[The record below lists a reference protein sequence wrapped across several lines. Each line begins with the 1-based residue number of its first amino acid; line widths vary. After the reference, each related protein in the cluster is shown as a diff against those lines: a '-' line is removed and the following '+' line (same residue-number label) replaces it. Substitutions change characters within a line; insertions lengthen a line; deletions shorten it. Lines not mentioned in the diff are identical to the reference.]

1 MKFSAD
7 PKEKAVFIKL
17 FYIMYGL
24 KFYLKIDKLIKD
36 GDYKM
41 VL

>member
-1 MKFSAD
+1 MKFSAA

-24 KFYLKIDKLIKD
+24 KFYLKIDKIIKD
-36 GDYKM
+36 GDFKM

>member
-7 PKEKAVFIKL
+7 QGEIVILIRL

-24 KFYLKIDKLIKD
+24 KFYLKIDKIIKD
-36 GDYKM
+36 RNIKM